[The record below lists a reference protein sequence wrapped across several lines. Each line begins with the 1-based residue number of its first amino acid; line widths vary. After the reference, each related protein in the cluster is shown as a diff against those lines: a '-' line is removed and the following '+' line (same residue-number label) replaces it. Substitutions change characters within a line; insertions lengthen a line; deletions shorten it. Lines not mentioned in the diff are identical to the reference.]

1 MCVCVCVCVC
11 VTKTNQYAMDI
22 KALWKGSFNEDLT
35 FI

>member
-11 VTKTNQYAMDI
+11 VCDKNKSMDI